1 MAFCGQ
7 CGLLLASGNRA
18 CPRCGT
24 ITEPELIPEAPR
36 ADDPTEISL
45 SYPDTRSSAGPAVPP
60 GQEKLVL
67 RPAAENPHLKAYLQA
82 PSDATNLMDTPS
94 AMSPQMPQHDDI
106 RTPYHGFA
114 PASDRYNQAAPGQYG
129 SWRTNVTE
137 QPGSRRAGRG
147 RVAALL
153 VVLAALVVLGGIV
166 ALVMNPAL
174 LRGISGNTGAT
185 PATTPVEQARGLILR
200 YYNDLNTHNY
210 HDAYNLWALD
220 PRKPPPSYESFV
232 SGFAHTLH
240 DDIVINAVTLFS
252 DGKVQLD
259 VTLTAT
265 QEVASGTKQ
274 STYHL
279 LYLVGQQ
286 GGAWKILNGHSV

>member
-7 CGLLLASGNRA
+7 CGFLLASGNKA

-24 ITEPELIPEAPR
+24 ITEPELILETPR

-45 SYPDTRSSAGPAVPP
+45 SYPDIRSSAGPAVPP
-60 GQEKLVL
+60 RQEKLVL
-67 RPAAENPHLKAYLQA
+67 RPDGENPDIKAYLQA
-82 PSDATNLMDTPS
+82 PNDVTNLMATPS
-94 AMSPQMPQHDDI
+94 AMSPQIPPNDDI

-114 PASDRYNQAAPGQYG
+114 PTTDMYHQAAPGQHG
-129 SWRTNVTE
+129 SWGANVAK
-137 QPGSRRAGRG
+137 QPSSRRAGRG
-147 RVAALL
+147 RVVALL
-153 VVLAALVVLGGIV
+153 VVLVVLGGIV

-174 LRGISGNTGAT
+174 LRGIIGNTGAT
-185 PATTPVEQARGLILR
+185 PATTPDEQARGLILR
-200 YYNDLNTHNY
+200 YYDDLNKHNY

-220 PRKPPPSYESFV
+220 PRTPPPSYESFV

-265 QEVASGTKQ
+265 QEVASGTRL

-286 GGAWKILNGHSV
+286 GGAWKILKGSSL